1 MQIFECFLKIRA
13 NSLSHLGILEPPNA
27 NRFSPYLVLEHG
39 ATERM
44 NSAGGGSSPPPA
56 SPVPLQHLSCHI
68 TPMSL
73 THGCKTIISCIK
85 QEKGELFNVTSL
97 RKFSHSL
104 RTKFLYY
111 ILLYIST
118 DWKVL
123 YLILKELPQVMQ
135 NRALVLSRHSNDID
149 FFAAALCSMVS

>member
-27 NRFSPYLVLEHG
+27 IRFSPYLVLEHG

-85 QEKGELFNVTSL
+85 QEKGELFKMTFL

-104 RTKFLYY
+104 CTKFSYY
-111 ILLYIST
+111 ILPYIST